1 MSLQSQTTTARK
13 NTSKAAYSAFI
24 YSIVCRPCAATHSP
38 LMLSETFVLDVILDV
53 VHLATLTV
61 AHTRPVSSVSTAA
74 LIIPGDRRGSI
85 KRSLTQLIQMRQST
99 LPIPVTDGPS
109 APATSHDKR

>member
-1 MSLQSQTTTARK
+1 MSLQLHLPLQPERRL
-13 NTSKAAYSAFI
+13 NIEKASTLALLNCSTYFSLNAHDMF
-24 YSIVCRPCAATHSP
+24 
-38 LMLSETFVLDVILDV
+38 
-53 VHLATLTV
+53 VHLASCLAVWLHTV

-74 LIIPGDRRGSI
+74 IIIPGDRRGSI

>member
-1 MSLQSQTTTARK
+1 
-13 NTSKAAYSAFI
+13 
-24 YSIVCRPCAATHSP
+24 
-38 LMLSETFVLDVILDV
+38 MLSETFVLDVILDV